1 VTVPAG
7 TDLRRQ
13 LEEAVT
19 GLSQATDE
27 LYGLM
32 VELNGGVDATT
43 GEVTAGIATEY
54 EAAYDREIIAIEER
68 ALASGQRIPAQD
80 LRAAKARLAIRENYP
95 GLYLANVE
103 KTARV
108 EALGKWIAAK
118 KAVISGLQSVLRGER
133 E

>member
-1 VTVPAG
+1 MTVPAG
-7 TDLRRQ
+7 TDLLRQ
-13 LEEAVT
+13 LHETSTNVDRA
-19 GLSQATDE
+19 SDE
-27 LYGLM
+27 LYGLIT
-32 VELNGGVDATT
+32 ELKGGVDATT
-43 GEVTAGIATEY
+43 GEVTAGVATEY

-80 LRAAKARLAIRENYP
+80 LRAARARMAIRENYP
-95 GLYLANVE
+95 GLYLAFIE